1 MAFRVRVDEKKC
13 TGCEECV
20 EACTVEV
27 FEIKEGRSV
36 PVGSQNCLGCENCV
50 TVCEKKAITVEELKV
65 KLSDTALSL
74 FKDIPLD

>member
-1 MAFRVRVDEKKC
+1 MAFRVGVDEKKC

-50 TVCEKKAITVEELKV
+50 TVCEKKAISVEELKV
-65 KLSDTALSL
+65 KLSDTARSL

>member
-1 MAFRVRVDEKKC
+1 MAFRVVVDGKKC

-20 EACTVEV
+20 EACTVGV
-27 FEIKEGRSV
+27 FEIRESRSV
-36 PVGSQNCLGCENCV
+36 AVGSQACLGCESCV

-65 KLSDTALSL
+65 KLSDTARSL